1 MNTDRDDDRTD
12 DRTVVARDAP
22 VVTTDERVALR
33 DRPAVAAAPDV
44 EQHTEVMIPR
54 DQVRWGSILA
64 GLVTAFTLFLLLS
77 VLLLAIGVQGIRVG
91 DPNLDEAAGAGAI
104 VTAIIALLCFFV
116 GGFVAARSAAAPGR
130 LAGLMNGFLVWGLGL
145 FVVLLLA
152 GLGLGGLL
160 GAAGD
165 LFQQYRAAGSPEPD
179 ANAQDILRGIRGAAL
194 PAFLSLLLPAV
205 AAALGG
211 LLGARDE
218 VDIERTYRRT

>member
-1 MNTDRDDDRTD
+1 MTTESEDRGQRRTLVTSDDTPA
-12 DRTVVARDAP
+12 T
-22 VVTTDERVALR
+22 ERRYGAA
-33 DRPAVAAAPDV
+33 RPAVS
-44 EQHTEVMIPR
+44 QSTEVVIPS
-54 DQVRWGSILA
+54 DQVRWGSIAA

-77 VLLLAIGVQGIRVG
+77 VLLLAIGMQGIRVG
-91 DPNLDEAAGAGAI
+91 DPNVDEAAGIGAI
-104 VTAIIALLCFFV
+104 ITAGIALLSFFI
-116 GGFVAARSAAAPGR
+116 GGFVAARSAAAAGR
-130 LAGLMNGFLVWGLGL
+130 MAGMLNGFLVWGLGL

-165 LFQQYRAAGSPEPD
+165 LFQQYRAAGSPQPD
-179 ANAQDILRGIRGAAL
+179 ANPQDILSGIREAAL

-218 VDIERTYRRT
+218 AEIERSYQRT

>member
-1 MNTDRDDDRTD
+1 MNMDRDDDRTL
-12 DRTVVARDAP
+12 
-22 VVTTDERVALR
+22 VTTDEPVTTEEPIATR
-33 DRPAVAAAPDV
+33 DVAVAPARMPDV
-44 EQHTEVMIPR
+44 EQHTEVVIPR

-91 DPNLDEAAGAGAI
+91 DPNLDEAAGMGAI
-104 VTAIIALLCFFV
+104 ITAVIALLCFFV

-130 LAGLMNGFLVWGLGL
+130 LAGLLNGFLVWGLGL

-165 LFQQYRAAGSPEPD
+165 LFQQYRAAGSPDPA
-179 ANAQDILRGIRGAAL
+179 ANPEDILSGIRGAAL

-205 AAALGG
+205 AAAVGG
-211 LLGARDE
+211 LLGARNE
-218 VDIERTYRRT
+218 VDIERTTYRSP